1 MPAIS
6 PDSEIQHRTRCLP
19 TGREEERNSPALPEN
34 VTSAGLGLARGGRM
48 PTTASTAGSVDS
60 SLCYLGK
67 HPPQGLLLPAG
78 MGSHLAQCSHIAEK
92 VPV

>member
-1 MPAIS
+1 MPATS

-60 SLCYLGK
+60 SLK
-67 HPPQGLLLPAG
+67 PPQGLLLPAG